1 MKINLRDNSVQK
13 VIDNLSKVIVILK
26 VGETKIGV
34 SFNNV
39 FYVPIFYFYFLCV
52 HELNNGTC

>member
-39 FYVPIFYFYFLCV
+39 FYVPIFFFFFFFFM
-52 HELNNGTC
+52 N